1 MRWSQSSMRTAR
13 YDWRRSA
20 TVRMVKVAAIIRIPV
35 RRTVIPVEIR
45 ETVVGTVVPVTAK
58 ADRTNSVGIDEVRD
72 APSIPYH
79 YQY

>member
-20 TVRMVKVAAIIRIPV
+20 TVRMIKVAAIIRIPV

-72 APSIPYH
+72 APSIPYRYH
-79 YQY
+79 Y

>member
-72 APSIPYH
+72 APSIPYRYH
-79 YQY
+79 Y

>member
-1 MRWSQSSMRTAR
+1 MRTAR

-20 TVRMVKVAAIIRIPV
+20 TVWMIKVATIIRIPV

>member
-1 MRWSQSSMRTAR
+1 MRTAR

-20 TVRMVKVAAIIRIPV
+20 TVRMIKVAAIIRIPV

-45 ETVVGTVVPVTAK
+45 ETDGGTKAPGTAK

>member
-1 MRWSQSSMRTAR
+1 
-13 YDWRRSA
+13 
-20 TVRMVKVAAIIRIPV
+20 MVKVAAIIRIPV

-72 APSIPYH
+72 APSIPYRYH
-79 YQY
+79 Y

>member
-1 MRWSQSSMRTAR
+1 MRTAR

-20 TVRMVKVAAIIRIPV
+20 TVRMIKVAAIIRIPV
-35 RRTVIPVEIR
+35 RRTGMPVEIR
-45 ETVVGTVVPVTAK
+45 ETGVGTVVPVTAK

>member
-20 TVRMVKVAAIIRIPV
+20 TVWMVKVAAIIRIPV

>member
-1 MRWSQSSMRTAR
+1 MRTAR

-20 TVRMVKVAAIIRIPV
+20 AVRMVKVAAIIRIPV

-72 APSIPYH
+72 APSIPYRYH
-79 YQY
+79 Y

>member
-20 TVRMVKVAAIIRIPV
+20 TVWMVKVAAIIRIPV

-45 ETVVGTVVPVTAK
+45 ETVGGTVGPVTAK

>member
-20 TVRMVKVAAIIRIPV
+20 TVRMIKVAAIIRIPV